1 MDSMLSN
8 GVKSIVDL
16 ARNDLY
22 KEAYSNAEATVYLNR
37 ANGSTIVIEKQH
49 PETHHTL
56 DNIDSLIGFI
66 DQTDPMPGDEGFPR
80 IFIRPTEII
89 CILDYKGF
97 RVHRV
102 RVPLVQSPI
111 LTYLSRVS
119 SSQFEPKEAIRSLK
133 FNLKTAT
140 LTNDPI
146 PALQTL
152 KFETSSSATHDTKPL
167 DEGVSKSLQSKVSGA
182 ATIPEEFS
190 VQFEMYPAIS
200 AELET
205 AGSVTVEIELHVD
218 PSKGVLTFR
227 PFPGSIDRAILMAQQ
242 DVQRTVFKKLIAADR
257 EPLSHLVFLGQP

>member
-22 KEAYSNAEATVYLNR
+22 KEAYSNAEAIHFLNR
-37 ANGSTIVIEKQH
+37 ATGEIQTVLKTE

-66 DQTDPMPGDEGFPR
+66 ETNAPENENPV

-89 CILDYKGF
+89 CILDYAAF

-102 RVPLVQSPI
+102 KVPLVQSPI
-111 LTYLSRVS
+111 LSYLSRIS
-119 SSQFEPKEAIRSLK
+119 STQFEPKEAIRSLK

-140 LTNDPI
+140 LTTDPI

-227 PFPGSIDRAILMAQQ
+227 PVPGSIDRAILMAQQ